1 MASNLTYLVTG
12 ANRGL
17 GKGFVASL
25 LKRPSVNVVAAA
37 RDPATAGVALNDLR
51 KGENSKLIIVKLD
64 SKVDTDPFEAALRLQ
79 KDFGI
84 SSVDVVI
91 ANAGVYY
98 AANRTLDND
107 LAAFRDHFNIN
118 TTGVV
123 ALLQGL
129 APLLR
134 ASKTGNPKFIALS
147 SVLGSHSA
155 QEGLADLTIGPYGAS
170 KAALNWIIQKVHFE
184 EPWLTTFVVNPG
196 YVMTDMFI
204 SSTAELSLDPAAMDT
219 IPVEVSV
226 EGILLRI
233 DSAMRDIGGT
243 FQNYDGTALSW

>member
-1 MASNLTYLVTG
+1 MASNFTYLITG

-17 GKGFVASL
+17 GEGFVASL
-25 LKRPSVNVVAAA
+25 LKRPNVNVVAAA
-37 RDPATAGVALNDLR
+37 RDPAAAGIALDDLP
-51 KGENSKLIIVKLD
+51 KGKGSRLIIVRLD
-64 SKVDTDPFEAALRLQ
+64 SKLDTDPSEVALRLQ

-84 SSVDVVI
+84 TSIDVVI

-98 AANRTLDND
+98 AAKRTLDND
-107 LAAFRDHFNIN
+107 LSAFRDHFNIN

-129 APLLR
+129 APLLK
-134 ASKTGNPKFIALS
+134 ASETGNPKFVALS
-147 SVLGSHSA
+147 STLGSHSA
-155 QEGLADLTIGPYGAS
+155 QEGLAGLTIGPYGAS

-196 YVMTDMFI
+196 YVMTDMVI
-204 SSTAELSLDPAAMDT
+204 PSTAELSLDPAAMDT
-219 IPVEVSV
+219 ISVEVSV

-233 DSAMRDIGGT
+233 DSATREIGGT
-243 FQNYDGTALSW
+243 FQNYDGTALPW